1 MVIPTALLLGL
12 IVGRTWAVPAAA
24 LAWTVLLI
32 ATGTL
37 AAADIPSA
45 AALGGANAAVGVL
58 AHRAMLSLM
67 RHMQAFRK
75 SGEDAL
81 AAAQPDLVR
90 EPRTP

>member
-1 MVIPTALLLGL
+1 
-12 IVGRTWAVPAAA
+12 VPAAA

-58 AHRAMLSLM
+58 AHRGMLSLM
-67 RHMQAFRK
+67 RHMQAFR
-75 SGEDAL
+75 
-81 AAAQPDLVR
+81 
-90 EPRTP
+90 